1 MSQIPKGQTADQL
14 NNKLIQNFQQLENN
28 SLKKLYQFIVQTKT
42 KGAQQQQIEECMQ
55 KYGVSN
61 MQTNR
66 LIKDLVQRQ
75 FVAVQQNGS
84 KKIYFMAELRPQ
96 DQNLPPWYN
105 GQFFDEGYCRTL
117 QQIVKQ
123 TIGAAKNVVVNI
135 EYIINIIKNQPQLKS
150 RLSDKDIKTIVNAL
164 VYDGDVLE
172 YQNLQAGCKCYRLAV
187 SN

>member
-61 MQTNR
+61 AQTNR

-75 FVAVQQNGS
+75 FVAV
-84 KKIYFMAELRPQ
+84 
-96 DQNLPPWYN
+96 
-105 GQFFDEGYCRTL
+105 
-117 QQIVKQ
+117 
-123 TIGAAKNVVVNI
+123 
-135 EYIINIIKNQPQLKS
+135 
-150 RLSDKDIKTIVNAL
+150 
-164 VYDGDVLE
+164 
-172 YQNLQAGCKCYRLAV
+172 
-187 SN
+187 